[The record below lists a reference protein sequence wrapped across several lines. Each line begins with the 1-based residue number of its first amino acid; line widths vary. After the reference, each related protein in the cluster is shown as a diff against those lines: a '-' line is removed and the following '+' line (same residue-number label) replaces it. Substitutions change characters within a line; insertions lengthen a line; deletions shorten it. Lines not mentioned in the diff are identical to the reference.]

1 MKDNKKYNGRANHAT
16 WAFLLHLENSEE
28 FYVLVNHW
36 LKDNLDRKDDK
47 DFGTMFINDFQDV
60 MKALMYEQE
69 VSHWGVTDRGKRL
82 IKLYIAMG
90 VDISAKPEEICPVDV
105 KEWLLEKIQT

>member
-1 MKDNKKYNGRANHAT
+1 MKDNKKHNGWANRPT
-16 WAFLLHLENSEE
+16 WTFTLHLDNSEE
-28 FYVLVNHW
+28 FYILVNHW

-47 DFGTMFINDFQDV
+47 DFGTMFINDLQDL

-69 VSHWGVTDRGKRL
+69 VSHWGVTNQGKRL

-90 VDISAKPEEICPVDV
+90 IDISAKPEEICPVDV
-105 KEWLLEKIQT
+105 RKWLLEKIET